1 MSKIISAKTL
11 SVVAASINCA
21 KQRVIL
27 CSGAVSLNDSQYIYP
42 PPPLVI
48 CDFFPMKFCLFIFY
62 WIFLNFLHTIFAN
75 ILRNRLNRIF
85 ANFSRER
92 NAKRPKFSIK
102 KVFLMRNDLPFFA
115 RNPTQDGNCIIFCA
129 TSYKLDQK
137 SFYLMISPCN
147 QNFKVFSP
155 TCQNRAN

>member
-27 CSGAVSLNDSQYIYP
+27 CSGALSLNDSQYIYP
-42 PPPLVI
+42 PSPRNLR
-48 CDFFPMKFCLFIFY
+48 FFPHEILSFY